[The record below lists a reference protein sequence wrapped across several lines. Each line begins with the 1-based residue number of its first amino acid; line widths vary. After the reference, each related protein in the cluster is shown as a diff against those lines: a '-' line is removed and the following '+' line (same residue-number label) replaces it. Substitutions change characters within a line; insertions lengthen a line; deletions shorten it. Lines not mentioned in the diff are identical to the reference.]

1 MIHGTDY
8 TLTKKDALLKDGQV
22 TLKYLPRIKPTDTAF
37 GNGYV
42 ERTKS
47 TGKYFRE
54 EFDKLRTEI
63 EQPAYFKEKLFYNYL
78 YKGPVLEWYMRIK
91 LKLEKNYEVFHA
103 LVPLQGKILDAGC
116 GYGFMSYMLYFAAP
130 KREITGIDYDADKIV
145 TANHCFSKT
154 EKINFFHS
162 DILSFEFENYDAI
175 ILSDMLHYLQPDEQM
190 VVIERSISHLN
201 PDGVLIIREGD
212 KDIMKKHQR
221 TKLTE
226 FFSTRMLGFNKTVSK
241 GLSFVSG
248 STLRE
253 IARANNMECK
263 EINDSKYTSN
273 TIFVLKKRNASEQ
286 G

>member
-1 MIHGTDY
+1 
-8 TLTKKDALLKDGQV
+8 
-22 TLKYLPRIKPTDTAF
+22 
-37 GNGYV
+37 
-42 ERTKS
+42 
-47 TGKYFRE
+47 
-54 EFDKLRTEI
+54 
-63 EQPAYFKEKLFYNYL
+63 
-78 YKGPVLEWYMRIK
+78 
-91 LKLEKNYEVFHA
+91 VFHA